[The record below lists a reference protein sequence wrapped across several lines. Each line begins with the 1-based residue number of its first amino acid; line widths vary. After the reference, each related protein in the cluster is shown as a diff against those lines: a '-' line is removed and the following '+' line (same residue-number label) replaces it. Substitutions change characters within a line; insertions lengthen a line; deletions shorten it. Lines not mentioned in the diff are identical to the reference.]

1 MSYPIYRKAPSSD
14 LLCQGDI
21 LDSECLRGYL
31 RGHQDYFAERP
42 HFYRYMILTQT
53 CDLARSKDRADFIF
67 LAVIR
72 KLRDAIGIRQIEEK
86 DKTRNLLRDLYNH
99 NYNKRGYFYLP
110 EDPNYGI
117 YEDSVVD
124 LRVMFSLHKVAYP
137 ALLKARLGAITDV
150 YAAQLG
156 HMAGYMFGR
165 VATPGWDE
173 LIQEC
178 TLKEQ
183 INKTLNTFEDLEK
196 GKLRELIAA
205 NAGETCAVSECP
217 NKAKTYRWL
226 RVHLSDDESVSQ
238 EFVLCKQHAKQHDE
252 LSVKNGEIRS
262 EAIRVSAQ
270 EIKGV

>member
-1 MSYPIYRKAPSSD
+1 MTYPIYRKAPSPD

-21 LDSECLRGYL
+21 LDSECLRNYL
-31 RGHQDYFAERP
+31 RGHQDYFADRP

-67 LAVIR
+67 LAVVR
-72 KLRDAIGIRQIEEK
+72 KLTDAIGIRQIEEK

-110 EDPNYGI
+110 RDINHGI
-117 YEDSVVD
+117 YKDSVAD

-137 ALLKARLGAITDV
+137 RLLKARIGAITDV

-156 HMAGYMFGR
+156 HMAGYMFSR
-165 VATPGWDE
+165 IATPGWDE
-173 LIQEC
+173 LNQGN

-183 INKTLNTFEDLEK
+183 INSTLNTFEEMEK
-196 GKLRELIAA
+196 GKLRVLLAA
-205 NAGETCAVSECP
+205 AQETCSVSECL

-226 RVHLSDDESVSQ
+226 RVSLSDDESISQ
-238 EFVLCKQHAKQHDE
+238 EFVLCEEHAKQHDE
-252 LSVKNGEIRS
+252 LSTKNATIRS
-262 EAIRVSAQ
+262 EAIRDSSQNVKQ
-270 EIKGV
+270 G